1 MQESRSQWQ
10 IVFALTAVVFFVGN
24 LVYLIWGTTDLQPWD
39 AVDFMKKNDVEL
51 DNNNIKAIKDNEKK
65 IENETKSET
74 R

>member
-1 MQESRSQWQ
+1 M
-10 IVFALTAVVFFVGN
+10 FFVGN